1 MPKTKSKG
9 AGHSDHEGDSQ
20 AGMSPAA
27 ALCCKADALY
37 RAAAECCRQHERI
50 ARLLEKSSDD
60 GEERAAYEMLDHC
73 DRVLAQMAESYERAG
88 ARTHPDGEDEA
99 WWRKAN
105 ALWHASREFAR
116 RHLESDRAAR
126 RTSSKHAP
134 AALAHLNMDYELEA
148 SAMLALRQAMD
159 AYRKVRPTAEC

>member
-9 AGHSDHEGDSQ
+9 AGRSDHDDDSL
-20 AGMSPAA
+20 AGQSPAA

-60 GEERAAYEMLDHC
+60 VEEQAAYEMLEHC
-73 DRVLAQMAESYERAG
+73 DRVLAQMAEAYEKAG
-88 ARTHPDGEDEA
+88 ARAHPDGDDEA
-99 WWRKAN
+99 WWHKAN

-126 RTSSKHAP
+126 RTSTKHAP
-134 AALAHLNMDYELEA
+134 TALAHLNMEYELEA
-148 SAMLALRQAMD
+148 SAMLALRQSLD

>member
-9 AGHSDHEGDSQ
+9 DGRSDNDDDSMAGK
-20 AGMSPAA
+20 SPAE

-50 ARLLEKSSDD
+50 SRLLAKSGDEA
-60 GEERAAYEMLDHC
+60 EERAAYEMLDHC
-73 DRVLAQMAESYERAG
+73 DRTLAAMAESYAKQG
-88 ARTHPDGEDEA
+88 ATTHPDGDDAA
-99 WWRKAN
+99 WWHKAN

-134 AALAHLNMDYELEA
+134 AALAHLNMEYELEA
-148 SAMLALRQAMD
+148 SAMLALRQSLD
-159 AYRKVRPTAEC
+159 AYRKVRPTADC